1 MKGLFLDDKTMR
13 KETQKI
19 LDSLGI
25 KIDPTIRVRELSMF
39 KLFNI
44 FLVHS
49 IKDISI
55 KILCKTHY
63 KIS

>member
-1 MKGLFLDDKTMR
+1 MTKTMR
-13 KETQKI
+13 KETQKT

-25 KIDPTIRVRELSMF
+25 KIDPTIRVRELSVF
-39 KLFNI
+39 KLFDI

-55 KILCKTHY
+55 KNSL
-63 KIS
+63 